1 MKRRIYKQI
10 LSGFLGFL
18 LLISLAGCG
27 QSTANSKPDQ
37 TMEAFYDLIIKQ
49 NVSSMT
55 DLGIDSSESKET
67 LKTYQSSMIS
77 TIQKSFKSAGVAI
90 SKAQAEDIFN
100 AISAKLS
107 SLEYNVSVSNV
118 DGKEA
123 TVKVS
128 SQYINYLDLFKQA
141 KQTTIN
147 ELKPLHIEKLSD
159 AKKQL
164 VANVVDAFK
173 NATVSTDMH
182 SKTFKLKQQKIK
194 SGKNTIRIFFPENYE
209 EVGSKLTQIVTNQ

>member
-10 LSGFLGFL
+10 LSGMLGIML
-18 LLISLAGCG
+18 LLSLAGCG
-27 QSTANSKPDQ
+27 QSTTNAKPTS

-49 NVSSMT
+49 DTSAMT

-77 TIQKSFKSAGVAI
+77 TIQSSFKNAGVAI
-90 SKAQAEDIFN
+90 TKSQAKDIFD
-100 AISAKLS
+100 AISNKLA
-107 SLEYNVSVSNV
+107 SLEYKVSIVKK
-118 DGKEA
+118 DDKEA

-128 SQYINYLDLFKQA
+128 SQYINYLDIFKQA
-141 KQTTIN
+141 KQTTLD

-164 VANVVDAFK
+164 VSNVVDGFNSAS
-173 NATVSTDMH
+173 VSSDMH
-182 SKTFKLKQQKIK
+182 SKTFTLKLQKIK
-194 SGKNTIRIFFPENYE
+194 SGKKEGWFLDSEDKNFELVSE
-209 EVGSKLTQIVTNQ
+209 E